1 MGGFAAAGPGRR
13 KPRRPSAGGVS
24 REEWHDEGGSL
35 RPRSWKRGCPARW
48 GGRREGERGGE
59 AGPGRGGG
67 GARRGGGAPRGG
79 GRAELREG
87 RCHCSGR
94 RFPAVGYIARS
105 VELPQSRLGTLR
117 RCGAP
122 CPSDSGASAGQGT
135 RVALAARA
143 VGSPRVRPASRPF
156 PALPAPSRNLSQ
168 VDNSRVPTHPLG
180 APLS

>member
-1 MGGFAAAGPGRR
+1 MTRRSEEDGGVRCCGTRQAQATATLSRGRE
-13 KPRRPSAGGVS
+13 PRRVARRGREPSAAVV
-24 REEWHDEGGSL
+24 EEGLPRAVG
-35 RPRSWKRGCPARW
+35 RPA
-48 GGRREGERGGE
+48 GGR
-59 AGPGRGGG
+59 AGRGGW
-67 GARRGGGAPRGG
+67 AGGGVRPGA